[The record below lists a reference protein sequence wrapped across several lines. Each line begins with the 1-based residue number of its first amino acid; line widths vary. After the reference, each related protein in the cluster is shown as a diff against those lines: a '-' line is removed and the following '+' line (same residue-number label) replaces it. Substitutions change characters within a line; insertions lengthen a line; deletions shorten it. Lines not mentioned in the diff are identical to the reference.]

1 MKRLIIN
8 LFALLCSG
16 LAFGQHN
23 LTYQSYAKGVAE
35 QDTTYVRIVE
45 NHNRLKICNVTD
57 YQSDPIPG
65 HSESVTYVD
74 YSLDSVYSLLQFSDE
89 SYYSAYAFS
98 DNDVIFSEEGTEKVL
113 GYKCKKFKTSIN
125 SNTIEVWMTESLG
138 FEATP
143 MPGLGRLNGVMVR
156 CARNGSYITDL
167 KQVTQQKY
175 ALVDMIP
182 DYKGERK
189 TARELAQIRKDK
201 LVIRTSVFKD
211 EVIHFTD
218 YEPIEGDIP
227 FDTVLHFSH
236 GTLILKRMML
246 PKFPEHYQLF
256 AEIRQRCNGVA
267 YDRTAS
273 VFVSPP
279 EKARSFKDGLQ
290 RLEALPTFVG
300 KDGKE
305 YQGIKAEKDY
315 LPPIELVRFFTS
327 FGAGHFND
335 RVQIDGLEWAEENY
349 YKQEISELR
358 DRLQGDV
365 LIGAFIGNYDKGGHK
380 LSLDLLA
387 YPNDEKWKEKPLK
400 QHSIPLFNTCNV
412 LEMSGQNYGR
422 LFATDML
429 EVEFEIP
436 EGAENVRLRYI
447 STGHGGWDNGD
458 EFNPKENTIFIDG
471 VKRFTHTP
479 WRCDCA
485 TFRDQNPVSGN
496 FWNGLSSSDLSRSG
510 WCPGTATN
518 PVYFDLSD
526 LKPGIHTIR
535 VAIPQGMDEGTSFS
549 HWMVSGVV
557 LYDKTD
563 KKKSSNSSDALIF
576 EICL

>member
-1 MKRLIIN
+1 MKKVFIS
-8 LFALLCSG
+8 LFALLSAQ
-16 LAFGQHN
+16 LAFAQHA

-35 QDTTYVRIVE
+35 QDTTTIQVIE
-45 NHNRLKICNVTD
+45 NAKCLKIRTVEKKLSN
-57 YQSDPIPG
+57 PIPG
-65 HSESVTYVD
+65 YAESSTYID
-74 YSLDSVYSLLQFSDE
+74 YNQDSVYTILDYSDGK
-89 SYYSAYAFS
+89 YYSSYTLTG
-98 DNDVIFSEEGTEKVL
+98 NDIVYEEEGYEKML
-113 GYKCKKFKTSIN
+113 GYDCWKYSTSIN

-143 MPGLGRLNGVMVR
+143 MPGLGYLGGVMVR
-156 CARNGSYITDL
+156 CMRNGSYITDL
-167 KQVTQQKY
+167 TKVKDQKY

-189 TARELAQIRKDK
+189 TSRELAQLRKDK
-201 LVIRTSVFKD
+201 LVIRIPVFED
-211 EVIHFTD
+211 EQIHFTD
-218 YEPIEGDIP
+218 YEPLIGDIP
-227 FDTVLHFSH
+227 FDTALHFSH
-236 GTLILKRMML
+236 GTLIVKRMNL
-246 PKFPEHYQLF
+246 PLLPAHYQLF
-256 AEIRQRCNGVA
+256 AEIHQRSNGDA

-273 VFVSPP
+273 VFVIPT
-279 EKARSFKDGLQ
+279 EKAKSFKNGLQ
-290 RLEALPTFVG
+290 SLEALPTFIG

-315 LPPIELVRFFTS
+315 LPPVELVRFFTS

-335 RVQIDGLEWAEENY
+335 KVQIDGLEWAEENY
-349 YKQEISELR
+349 YKMEVSDLR

-380 LSLDLLA
+380 ISLDILA
-387 YPNDEKWKEKPLK
+387 YPNDYKWDEKPLK

-412 LEMSGQNYGR
+412 MEMSGQNYGR
-422 LFATDML
+422 LFATDDL

-436 EGAENVRLRYI
+436 EGAKNVQLRYI

-458 EFNPKENTIFIDG
+458 EFNPKENIIYIDSK
-471 VKRFTHTP
+471 KRFTHTP

-496 FWNGLSSSDLSRSG
+496 FWNGLSSSDYSRSG

-518 PVYFDLSD
+518 PVYFDLNG
-526 LKPGIHTIR
+526 LKPGKHSIR
-535 VAIPQGMDEGTSFS
+535 IAIPQGKDEGESFS

-557 LYDKTD
+557 LYE
-563 KKKSSNSSDALIF
+563 L
-576 EICL
+576 